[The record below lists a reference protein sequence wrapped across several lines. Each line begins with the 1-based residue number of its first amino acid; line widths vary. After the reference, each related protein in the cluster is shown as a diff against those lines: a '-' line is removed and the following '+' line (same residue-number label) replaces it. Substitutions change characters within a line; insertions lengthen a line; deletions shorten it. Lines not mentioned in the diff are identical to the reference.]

1 MYEEYKQ
8 DMENNKP
15 DVVVLVGDKEKLL
28 EKENNYAESIKTMER
43 WCEEGIYTGEEQDGF
58 YVYRLTNELVE
69 K

>member
-1 MYEEYKQ
+1 M
-8 DMENNKP
+8 
-15 DVVVLVGDKEKLL
+15 VVLVGDKEKLL

-58 YVYRLTNELVE
+58 YVYRLTNELGE